1 MHTWWLS
8 GSTDALFLCYYLF
21 LTVIAVAAVVYFTL
35 NYAKETS
42 TDKKNTKANREEKKE
57 IREHHSGRGKIC
69 TEI

>member
-21 LTVIAVAAVVYFTL
+21 LAVAAVVYFTL

-42 TDKKNTKANREEKKE
+42 TNKKITKTNREKKRE
-57 IREHHSGRGKIC
+57 IREHRSGRGKIC